1 MTAARTAGAHSI
13 GARQPRDRPAGST
26 LSADR
31 PANAPV
37 IVLAPAYAGASTLR
51 SLLEDCPDLACTSG
65 TGLLPLCAQAM
76 ATWRIA
82 DGRPAGAP
90 SSLAYTATRTL
101 ATTVITSILVREG
114 KTRWCE
120 VAAVNPQAA
129 ETFLRLYPGTR
140 FLCLYRS
147 CPGVIRAALDASPW
161 GITDPVF
168 APFTLKYPASTVA
181 SLAAYWV
188 TTTSALLAFERE
200 HSRSCLR
207 VRFEDLADGEQAGE
221 RITSFLGLPSAA
233 VRPIPGSLGEQ
244 RLGSADA
251 EPTTD
256 PPVDLMPPALLAQVN
271 DLHGQLDYP
280 SIV

>member
-1 MTAARTAGAHSI
+1 MTAARTAGAQPI
-13 GARQPRDRPAGST
+13 GAHQSRDRSAGST

-31 PANAPV
+31 PSNAPV
-37 IVLAPAYAGASTLR
+37 MVLAPAYAGASTLR

-82 DGRPAGAP
+82 DGRPASAP

-114 KTRWCE
+114 KSRWCE

-129 ETFLRLYPGTR
+129 ETFLRLYPGAR

-161 GITDPVF
+161 GITDSAF
-168 APFTLKYPASTVA
+168 AVYPQVPGQHGREPRR
-181 SLAAYWV
+181 LLGHNHQCAA
-188 TTTSALLAFERE
+188 R
-200 HSRSCLR
+200 LR
-207 VRFEDLADGEQAGE
+207 ARA
-221 RITSFLGLPSAA
+221 
-233 VRPIPGSLGEQ
+233 RPIMSAGPVRGS
-244 RLGSADA
+244 R
-251 EPTTD
+251 PR
-256 PPVDLMPPALLAQVN
+256 
-271 DLHGQLDYP
+271 
-280 SIV
+280 